1 MIYRIF
7 NNARGVIVSREA
19 QTLSGDIPFR
29 FEGTPEGATAII
41 TNQDGTSY
49 YRELENRECSIPS
62 KYLNGCVSVSL
73 ALMNGKIPTS
83 RWSCEGI
90 KVIRQQGD
98 VVLVMPDDGDI
109 PGTMAMM
116 RVELDE
122 LREKNLALESRFAD
136 LKREFDNLKKGY
148 NLT

>member
-1 MIYRIF
+1 MIYKIF
-7 NNARGVIVSREA
+7 NNARGVIISREG

-29 FEGTPEGATAII
+29 FEGSPEGATAII

-49 YRELENRECSIPS
+49 YRELVNCECSVPS

-90 KVIRQQGD
+90 RVIRQPGD
-98 VVLVMPDDGDI
+98 VVLVLPDDGDI

-116 RVELDE
+116 QVELDE
-122 LREKNLALESRFAD
+122 LRERNVALESRFTD

>member
-29 FEGTPEGATAII
+29 FEGAPEGATAII
-41 TNQDGTSY
+41 TNRDGTSY
-49 YRELENRECSIPS
+49 YRELVRCECSVPS
-62 KYLNGCVSVSL
+62 KYFNGCVSVSL

-109 PGTMAMM
+109 PGTMAMLQ
-116 RVELDE
+116 VELDE
-122 LREKNLALESRFAD
+122 VRKKNLALESRFAD

-148 NLT
+148 DFT

>member
-7 NNARGVIVSREA
+7 NNARGVIISREGHL
-19 QTLSGDIPFR
+19 LSGDIPFR
-29 FEGTPEGATAII
+29 FEGSPEGATAII

-49 YRELENRECSIPS
+49 YRELVSCECSVPS
-62 KYLNGCVSVSL
+62 KYFNGCVSVSL

-90 KVIRQQGD
+90 RVIRQPGD
-98 VVLVMPDDGDI
+98 VVLVLPDDGDI

-116 RVELDE
+116 QVELDE
-122 LREKNLALESRFAD
+122 IRRENQKLKSEQDALR
-136 LKREFDNLKKGY
+136 REFEALKQGY
-148 NLT
+148 NLV

>member
-1 MIYRIF
+1 MVYRIF
-7 NNARGVIVSREA
+7 NNERGVITSREPI
-19 QTLSGDIPFR
+19 TLSGDIPFR
-29 FEGTPEGATAII
+29 FEGAPEGATAII

-49 YRELENRECSIPS
+49 YRELVNCECSVPS

-90 KVIRQQGD
+90 KVIRQPGD
-98 VVLVMPDDGDI
+98 VVLIMPDDGDI

-116 RVELDE
+116 QVELDE
-122 LREKNLALESRFAD
+122 LRTENKRLKESQDALKKEFES
-136 LKREFDNLKKGY
+136 LKKGY

>member
-29 FEGTPEGATAII
+29 FEGAPEGATAII

-62 KYLNGCVSVSL
+62 KYLNGCVSVSI

-109 PGTMAMM
+109 PGTMAMLQ
-116 RVELDE
+116 VELDE
-122 LREKNLALESRFAD
+122 LRKKNLALESRFAD